1 MSPQTRLSQ
10 WLGQLRRILES
21 DDLDPSP
28 NGSAAIATFSRMGV
42 DERSVHEL
50 VATIVADVVVV
61 VTDEDEVIWRK
72 RSPRRQLVI
81 AGDDDVIGKPI
92 MERIH
97 PNDLPVLLGQIADLR
112 AGDEQELKSSCRI
125 HDAADPS
132 IVHDMDVHIVDAR
145 HVPGIGGIVVAANIV
160 DTRRSF
166 DDQVHADDFS
176 LADAAPVGLAIMASG
191 GRLVFANQV
200 FRAHLALD
208 QRNAITATPI
218 VGFHELVA
226 EAKELGESRA
236 LLTRRGL
243 TLRTMARKLGAHGE
257 NLIIST
263 DDISDVLAQILDRTD
278 SRERAQTP

>member
-1 MSPQTRLSQ
+1 M
-10 WLGQLRRILES
+10 
-21 DDLDPSP
+21 
-28 NGSAAIATFSRMGV
+28 ATFTRMAV
-42 DERSVHEL
+42 EERAVHEL
-50 VATIVADVVVV
+50 VASIVADVVVV
-61 VTDEDEVIWRK
+61 VSDEDEVIWRK

-92 MERIH
+92 MERVH

-112 AGDEQELKSSCRI
+112 ASDEREFKSSCRI

-132 IVHDMDVHIVDAR
+132 IVHDMDVHIIDAR
-145 HVPGIGGIVVAANIV
+145 HVPAIGGVVVAANIV

-200 FRAHLALD
+200 FRAHFGLEH
-208 QRNAITATPI
+208 RNAITATPI

-226 EAKELGESRA
+226 EAKETSRSCG
-236 LLTRRGL
+236 LLTHRGL
-243 TLRTMARKLGAHGE
+243 TLRTIAQKLGENGE
-257 NLIIST
+257 NLVIST
-263 DDISDVLAQILDRTD
+263 DDISDVVEQIPE
-278 SRERAQTP
+278 SMERAQTS